1 MRPPHVLHMGSSR
14 RLTDQER
21 RQIVR
26 ERAKGVSVSAIS
38 AALKVSPK
46 TVYNVLSRGRSAVS
60 ANDSRTRVLTM
71 RVTDRDLRGFDA
83 ALARRGIAH
92 RSDAMRCLMLAADDL
107 LRPDEGMT
115 DELKGMSAALNRV
128 GNNVN
133 QVARRLNEAKL
144 KGERLPYTPANHAE
158 IRDLAVLVFD
168 MADQIQEMFR
178 ARRRELDLE
187 VTKALAGLARQ
198 EAEQVAEHGAE

>member
-1 MRPPHVLHMGSSR
+1 MGQSR

-38 AALKVSPK
+38 QGLKVSPK
-46 TVYNVLSRGRSAVS
+46 TVYNVLSRGRSTVS
-60 ANDSRTRVLTM
+60 ANDSRTRVLTI
-71 RVTDRDLRGFDA
+71 RITDRDLRGFDT
-83 ALARRGIAH
+83 ALARRGITH

-107 LRPDEGMT
+107 LRPDHGMT

-144 KGERLPYTPANHAE
+144 KGQRLPYTSASHAE

-178 ARRRELDLE
+178 ARRRELHLE
-187 VTKALAGLARQ
+187 VTKALAGLVRQ
-198 EAEQVAEHGAE
+198 EAEQVVEHGAG

>member
-1 MRPPHVLHMGSSR
+1 MGSSR

-46 TVYNVLSRGRSAVS
+46 TVYNVLGRGRSAVS

-92 RSDAMRCLMLAADDL
+92 RSDAMRSLMLAADDL
-107 LRPDEGMT
+107 LRPDERMT
-115 DELKGMSAALNRV
+115 DELRGMSAALNRV

-144 KGERLPYTPANHAE
+144 KGERLPYTPPSHAE

-178 ARRRELDLE
+178 ARRRELDLD
-187 VTKALAGLARQ
+187 VTKALAGLAQQ
-198 EAEQVAEHGAE
+198 EAEQVAENGAG

>member
-1 MRPPHVLHMGSSR
+1 MSRGR
-14 RLTDQER
+14 RLTETERLNIAQER
-21 RQIVR
+21 LQGVAAGDLATRY
-26 ERAKGVSVSAIS
+26 GVSLKSVYN
-38 AALKVSPK
+38 AANHAADRQTANGSRPKVIGVRVSPK
-46 TVYNVLSRGRSAVS
+46 ELQR
-60 ANDSRTRVLTM
+60 
-71 RVTDRDLRGFDA
+71 FDA
-83 ALARRGIAH
+83 ALARHGVIH
-92 RSDAMRCLMLAADDL
+92 RSDALRCLILAADDI

-115 DELKGMSAALNRV
+115 DELRELSAALNRV

-144 KGERLPYTPANHAE
+144 KGERLPYTPASHAE

-178 ARRRELDLE
+178 GRRRALDIE

-198 EAEQVAEHGAE
+198 GAEHGAE

>member
-1 MRPPHVLHMGSSR
+1 MSRGR
-14 RLTDQER
+14 RLTETERLNIAQER
-21 RQIVR
+21 LQGVAAGDLATRY
-26 ERAKGVSVSAIS
+26 GVSLKSVYN
-38 AALKVSPK
+38 AANHAADRQTANGSRPTVIGVRVSPK
-46 TVYNVLSRGRSAVS
+46 ELQR
-60 ANDSRTRVLTM
+60 
-71 RVTDRDLRGFDA
+71 FDA
-83 ALARRGIAH
+83 ALARHGVVH
-92 RSDAMRCLMLAADDL
+92 RSDALRCLILAADDI

-115 DELKGMSAALNRV
+115 DELRGLSAALNRV

-144 KGERLPYTPANHAE
+144 KGERLPYSPASHAE

-178 ARRRELDLE
+178 GRRRALDLE

-198 EAEQVAEHGAE
+198 GAEHGAE

>member
-1 MRPPHVLHMGSSR
+1 MGDSR

-26 ERAKGVSVSAIS
+26 ERAKGVPVRAIS
-38 AALKVSPK
+38 AALKISPR
-46 TVYNVLSRGRSAVS
+46 TVYNVLGQGRSTVS
-60 ANDSRTRVLTM
+60 ANDSRTRVLTL
-71 RVTDRDLRGFDA
+71 RVTERDLHGFDA

-107 LRPDEGMT
+107 LRPDAGMT
-115 DELKGMSAALNRV
+115 DELRGLSAALNRV

-133 QVARRLNEAKL
+133 QIARRLNEAKL
-144 KGERLPYTPANHAE
+144 KGEQLPYTGASHAE

-168 MADQIQEMFR
+168 MSDQIQEMVR

-187 VTKALAGLARQ
+187 VTRALAGLARQ
-198 EAEQVAEHGAE
+198 DAGQGTGHGAE

>member
-1 MRPPHVLHMGSSR
+1 MGSSR

-46 TVYNVLSRGRSAVS
+46 TVYNVLGRRRSAVS

-71 RVTDRDLRGFDA
+71 RVTGRDLRGFDA

-115 DELKGMSAALNRV
+115 DELRGLSAALNRV

-144 KGERLPYTPANHAE
+144 KGERLPYTPASHAE
-158 IRDLAVLVFD
+158 IRDLATLVFD

-178 ARRRELDLE
+178 ARRRALDLE
-187 VTKALAGLARQ
+187 VTQALAGLARQ
-198 EAEQVAEHGAE
+198 GAEHGAE

>member
-1 MRPPHVLHMGSSR
+1 MSSSR

-60 ANDSRTRVLTM
+60 ANDSRTRVLLGLTGAHASCEHGVCGACTI
-71 RVTDRDLRGFDA
+71 RVDGNAVRG
-83 ALARRGIAH
+83 
-92 RSDAMRCLMLAADDL
+92 CLMLAADDL

-115 DELKGMSAALNRV
+115 DELRGLSAALNRV

>member
-1 MRPPHVLHMGSSR
+1 MGSSR

-46 TVYNVLSRGRSAVS
+46 TVYNVLGRGRSAAS

-71 RVTDRDLRGFDA
+71 RVSDRDLRGFDA
-83 ALARRGIAH
+83 ALARRGTAH
-92 RSDAMRCLMLAADDL
+92 RSGALRCLILAADDI
-107 LRPDEGMT
+107 LRPDEDMT
-115 DELKGMSAALNRV
+115 DELRGLSAALNRV

-144 KGERLPYTPANHAE
+144 KGERLPYTPASHAE
-158 IRDLAVLVFD
+158 IRDLAAFVFD

-178 ARRRELDLE
+178 ARRRTLDRE

-198 EAEQVAEHGAE
+198 ETEQVAEHGAE

>member
-1 MRPPHVLHMGSSR
+1 MSRGR
-14 RLTDQER
+14 RLTETERLNIAQER
-21 RQIVR
+21 LQGVAAGDLATRY
-26 ERAKGVSVSAIS
+26 GVSLKSVYN
-38 AALKVSPK
+38 AANHAADRQTANGSRPKVIGVRVSPK
-46 TVYNVLSRGRSAVS
+46 ELQR
-60 ANDSRTRVLTM
+60 
-71 RVTDRDLRGFDA
+71 FDD
-83 ALARRGIAH
+83 ALASHGVVH
-92 RSDAMRCLMLAADDL
+92 RSDALRCLILAADDL

-115 DELKGMSAALNRV
+115 DELRGLSAALNRV

-144 KGERLPYTPANHAE
+144 KGERLPYTPASHAE

-178 ARRRELDLE
+178 GRRRVLDLE

-198 EAEQVAEHGAE
+198 GAEHGAE

>member
-1 MRPPHVLHMGSSR
+1 MSRGR
-14 RLTDQER
+14 RLTETER
-21 RQIVR
+21 LSIAE
-26 ERAKGVSVSAIS
+26 ERLQGVAASDLATRYGVS
-38 AALKVSPK
+38 LKS
-46 TVYNVLSRGRSAVS
+46 VYNAANHAVDRQS
-60 ANDSRTRVLTM
+60 ANGSRPKVIGVRVSTRELQ
-71 RVTDRDLRGFDA
+71 RFDA

-92 RSDAMRCLMLAADDL
+92 RSDAIRCLMLAADDL
-107 LRPDEGMT
+107 LRPDEHMM
-115 DELKGMSAALNRV
+115 DELRGISAALNRV

-144 KGERLPYTPANHAE
+144 KGERLPYTPASHAE

-198 EAEQVAEHGAE
+198 EAEQAAEHGAE

>member
-1 MRPPHVLHMGSSR
+1 MGSSR

-26 ERAKGVSVSAIS
+26 ERAKGVAVRDLAT
-38 AALKVSPK
+38 ALEVSPK
-46 TVYNVLSRGRSAVS
+46 TVYNVLGRGRSAVS

-71 RVTDRDLRGFDA
+71 RVTDSDLRGFDA
-83 ALARRGIAH
+83 ALARRRIAH
-92 RSDAMRCLMLAADDL
+92 RSDAMRCLMLAADDI

-115 DELKGMSAALNRV
+115 DELRGLSAALNRV

-133 QVARRLNEAKL
+133 QVARRLNEAKR
-144 KGERLPYTPANHAE
+144 KGDRLPYTPTSHAE

-178 ARRRELDLE
+178 ARRRTLDLE
-187 VTKALAGLARQ
+187 VTKALAGLVGQ
-198 EAEQVAEHGAE
+198 GSEQVAEHGAE

>member
-1 MRPPHVLHMGSSR
+1 MSRGR
-14 RLTDQER
+14 RLTETERLNIAQER
-21 RQIVR
+21 LQGVAAGDLATRY
-26 ERAKGVSVSAIS
+26 GVSLKSVYN
-38 AALKVSPK
+38 AANHAADRQTANGSRPKVIGVRVSPK
-46 TVYNVLSRGRSAVS
+46 ELQR
-60 ANDSRTRVLTM
+60 
-71 RVTDRDLRGFDA
+71 FDA
-83 ALARRGIAH
+83 ALARHGVLH
-92 RSDAMRCLMLAADDL
+92 RSDALRCLILAADDI

-115 DELKGMSAALNRV
+115 DELRNLSAALNRV

-133 QVARRLNEAKL
+133 QVARRLNEAKI
-144 KGERLPYTPANHAE
+144 KGERLPYTPASHAE

>member
-1 MRPPHVLHMGSSR
+1 MGSSR

-38 AALKVSPK
+38 AALEVSPK
-46 TVYNVLSRGRSAVS
+46 TVYNVLGRGRSAVS

-71 RVTDRDLRGFDA
+71 RVTDSDLRGFDA
-83 ALARRGIAH
+83 ALARRRIAH
-92 RSDAMRCLMLAADDL
+92 RSDAMRCLMLAADDI

-115 DELKGMSAALNRV
+115 DELRGLSAALNRV

-133 QVARRLNEAKL
+133 QVARRLNEAKR
-144 KGERLPYTPANHAE
+144 KGDRLPYTPTSHAE

-178 ARRRELDLE
+178 ARRRTLDLE
-187 VTKALAGLARQ
+187 VTKALAGLVGQ
-198 EAEQVAEHGAE
+198 GSEQVAEHGAE

>member
-1 MRPPHVLHMGSSR
+1 MSR
-14 RLTDQER
+14 GHRLTETERLNIAQER
-21 RQIVR
+21 LQGVAAGDLATRY
-26 ERAKGVSVSAIS
+26 GVSLKSVYN
-38 AALKVSPK
+38 AANHTADRQTANGSRPKVIGVRVSPRE
-46 TVYNVLSRGRSAVS
+46 LQR
-60 ANDSRTRVLTM
+60 
-71 RVTDRDLRGFDA
+71 FDA
-83 ALARRGIAH
+83 ALARHGVVN
-92 RSDAMRCLMLAADDL
+92 RSDALRCLIVAADDL

-115 DELKGMSAALNRV
+115 DELRGLSAALNRV

-144 KGERLPYTPANHAE
+144 KGERLPYTPASHAE

-178 ARRRELDLE
+178 GRRRVLDLE

-198 EAEQVAEHGAE
+198 GAEHGAE

>member
-1 MRPPHVLHMGSSR
+1 MSSSR

-26 ERAKGVSVSAIS
+26 ERAKGVSVNAIS
-38 AALKVSPK
+38 AALKVSTK
-46 TVYNVLSRGRSAVS
+46 TVYNVLGRGRSAVS
-60 ANDSRTRVLTM
+60 ANYSRTRVLTM
-71 RVTDRDLRGFDA
+71 RVTERDLRGFDA

-92 RSDAMRCLMLAADDL
+92 RSDAMRCLMQAADDL

-115 DELKGMSAALNRV
+115 DELRGMSAALNRV

-178 ARRRELDLE
+178 ARRRELNLE

-198 EAEQVAEHGAE
+198 ETEQVAEYGAE

>member
-1 MRPPHVLHMGSSR
+1 
-14 RLTDQER
+14 
-21 RQIVR
+21 
-26 ERAKGVSVSAIS
+26 
-38 AALKVSPK
+38 
-46 TVYNVLSRGRSAVS
+46 
-60 ANDSRTRVLTM
+60 M

-115 DELKGMSAALNRV
+115 DELRGMSAALNRV

-144 KGERLPYTPANHAE
+144 KGERLPYTPASHAE

-187 VTKALAGLARQ
+187 VTKALAGLAQQ